1 MRLIAVK
8 FFNLLT
14 ALIYIYI
21 YIYIYNI
28 YIYIILYIYIRGV
41 TVHKIHGSVRY
52 DTVVSRFG
60 MFSIRGAGR
69 NVGNIFVLKNHEGE
83 PMDIKQ
89 ASICTRV
96 CTRANFV
103 QDLCL

>member
-1 MRLIAVK
+1 MEYVPKHTTGNQFLMV
-8 FFNLLT
+8 NS
-14 ALIYIYI
+14 
-21 YIYIYNI
+21 
-28 YIYIILYIYIRGV
+28 RGV

-60 MFSIRGAGR
+60 MFSIRGGGAMC
-69 NVGNIFVLKNHEGE
+69 NVGNNSVLNHEGE

-89 ASICTRV
+89 AHVCTRV